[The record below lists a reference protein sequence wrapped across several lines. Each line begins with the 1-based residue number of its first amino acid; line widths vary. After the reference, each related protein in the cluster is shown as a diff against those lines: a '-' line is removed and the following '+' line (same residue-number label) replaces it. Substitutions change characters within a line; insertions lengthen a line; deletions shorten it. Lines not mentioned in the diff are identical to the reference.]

1 MGGRAGGGA
10 SAGMGKGSR
19 SGRFQVEVRGAVSE
33 ADVKRITDAAKD
45 ILSEEKNVDLK
56 KLIIT
61 DESLNHNGK
70 EVYGLATPGE
80 KRVILTAG
88 SDYRDVAH
96 ELGHLIPAKEKID
109 FDKQIRDF
117 KRMNKGHLN
126 ERGPKGV
133 LERLE
138 KRKAAYNAEYNKHK
152 ALNDQINQIYKEF
165 KGNGRS
171 MAFSDYAWRGG
182 FNEFAAEAFAH
193 AKSLQKA
200 YKEGRVKGG
209 GSFNASGSLP
219 VRAFRVMKN
228 YKK

>member
-10 SAGMGKGSR
+10 GMGKGLR
-19 SGRFQVEVRGAVSE
+19 GGRFQVEVRGAVSE
-33 ADVKRITDAAKD
+33 SSVKRITDAVND
-45 ILSEEKNVDLK
+45 ILSEEKNIDLK

-61 DESLNHNGK
+61 DEDLSHNGK
-70 EVYGLATPGE
+70 EVLGLANHEE
-80 KRVILTAG
+80 KRIILSAG

-96 ELGHLIPAKEKID
+96 ELGHLIPVKEKID
-109 FDKQIRDF
+109 YDKQIRDV

-138 KRKAAYNAEYNKHK
+138 KRKAAYNSEYNRNKT
-152 ALNDQINQIYKEF
+152 LNDQVNQLYKEF
-165 KGNGRS
+165 KGKGRS

-182 FNEFAAEAFAH
+182 FREFAAEAFAH

-209 GSFNASGSLP
+209 GSFNTSGSLP
-219 VRAFRVMKN
+219 VKVFRVMKK
-228 YKK
+228 YK

>member
-10 SAGMGKGSR
+10 NGGMGIGSR

-33 ADVKRITDAAKD
+33 ADVKRITDAAKE
-45 ILSEEKNVDLK
+45 ILSEEKNINLE

-61 DESLNHNGK
+61 DEALNHNGK

-80 KRVILTAG
+80 KRVILRAG
-88 SDYRDVAH
+88 SDYREVAH
-96 ELGHLIPAKEKID
+96 ELGHLIPAKEKLD
-109 FDKQIRDF
+109 YDKQIRDF

-126 ERGPKGV
+126 EKGPKGV

-138 KRKAAYNAEYNKHK
+138 KRKAAYNSEYNRNKT
-152 ALNDQINQIYKEF
+152 LNDQMNQLYKEF
-165 KGNGRS
+165 KGKGRS

-182 FNEFAAEAFAH
+182 FREFAADAFAH
-193 AKSLQKA
+193 AKALQKA

-209 GSFNASGSLP
+209 GSFETSNSLP
-219 VRAFRVMKN
+219 VRVYRVMKG
-228 YKK
+228 YK